1 MLLGVRGSRGSRPP
15 RDRRDPGDE
24 GTTRGRWPVRRLPY
38 PQQRERLRVWRR
50 TRPFWGGLLV
60 LLGGIELVLVPLS
73 PLTVLVSLGLGGIAA
88 IGIGVALVLAGLF
101 LWFLPPARAYVSLHA
116 LLLSVLSFV
125 ATNLGGFL
133 VGMLL
138 GIAGSAMAFGWTP
151 LPAPGDTGGNDGE
164 KEAAREQEAG
174 GDRGTDGEREA
185 GCRTHAPRPDG
196 SGPRTLA
203 AALPVVLLG
212 ALVAGAPQARAAPAA
227 GPPTAARTPPT
238 VTTSLF
244 APEGFALAGVTQVPT
259 VDGPLKVLV
268 LKMRA
273 ASLRD
278 YRLRT
283 RDGRQEY
290 GLSAASL
297 ELRGDVTLYLTRFS
311 GCIEGLLCVTFSPE
325 GLPAPPVIPPFVFMT
340 RVSAEQALV
349 TSDLIVTDGLRLEAS

>member
-1 MLLGVRGSRGSRPP
+1 MRAALLGMRTARTARGPRGGRPA
-15 RDRRDPGDE
+15 
-24 GTTRGRWPVRRLPY
+24 RRLPF
-38 PQQRERLRVWRR
+38 PEQRLRLRVWRR
-50 TRPFWGGLLV
+50 TRPFWGGLLI
-60 LLGGIELVLVPLS
+60 LLGGIELLLVPLS

-101 LWFLPPARAYVSLHA
+101 LWFLPQARAYVSLHA

-133 VGMLL
+133 VGMFL
-138 GIAGSAMAFGWTP
+138 GIAGSALAFGWTP
-151 LPAPGDTGGNDGE
+151 LPGAKDAGGAGG
-164 KEAAREQEAG
+164 EAG
-174 GDRGTDGEREA
+174 GEA
-185 GCRTHAPRPDG
+185 GAGPKPYVPSLDG

-203 AALPVVLLG
+203 AALPVVLLT

-227 GPPTAARTPPT
+227 GPPTAVRTPPT
-238 VTTSLF
+238 VTASLF

-259 VDGPLKVLV
+259 VDGPLTVLV

-283 RDGRQEY
+283 RDGREEY

-297 ELRGDVTLYLTRFS
+297 ELRGDVTLYLSRFS

-349 TSDLIVTDGLRLEAS
+349 TSDVIVTDGLRLGAS

>member
-1 MLLGVRGSRGSRPP
+1 MLLGLRSAPHGWL
-15 RDRRDPGDE
+15 E
-24 GTTRGRWPVRRLPY
+24 RRLPL
-38 PQQRERLRVWRR
+38 PEQRRRLRAWRR

-60 LLGGIELVLVPLS
+60 LLGGAELLLVPLS

-88 IGIGVALVLAGLF
+88 VGIGVALVLAGLF
-101 LWFLPPARAYVSLHA
+101 LWFLPQARAYVSLHA

-138 GIAGSAMAFGWTP
+138 GVAGSALAFGWTP
-151 LPAPGDTGGNDGE
+151 LPGPP
-164 KEAAREQEAG
+164 AG
-174 GDRGTDGEREA
+174 ADEEGPYVR
-185 GCRTHAPRPDG
+185 RPDG
-196 SGPRTLA
+196 GTRTPA
-203 AALPVVLLG
+203 AVLPVVLLA
-212 ALVAGAPQARAAPAA
+212 ALVAGAPPARAEPAGAPV
-227 GPPTAARTPPT
+227 AARTPPT

-244 APEGFALAGVTQVPT
+244 APQGFALAGVARVRTA
-259 VDGPLKVLV
+259 DGPVKVLV

-283 RDGRQEY
+283 RDGAGEY
-290 GLSAASL
+290 GLAAASL

-311 GCIEGLLCVTFSPE
+311 GCIEGLLCVTFSPD

-340 RVSAEQALV
+340 RVTAEQALV
-349 TSDLIVTDGLRLEAS
+349 TSDVIETDGLRLDAS

>member
-1 MLLGVRGSRGSRPP
+1 MLLGVRAARGPRGGRPA
-15 RDRRDPGDE
+15 
-24 GTTRGRWPVRRLPY
+24 RRLPF
-38 PQQRERLRVWRR
+38 PEQRLRLRAWRR

-60 LLGGIELVLVPLS
+60 LLGGIELLLVPLS
-73 PLTVLVSLGLGGIAA
+73 PLTVLVSLGPGGIAA

-101 LWFLPPARAYVSLHA
+101 LWFLPQARAYVSLHA

-138 GIAGSAMAFGWTP
+138 GIAGSALAFGWTP
-151 LPAPGDTGGNDGE
+151 LPGPEDAGEAGG
-164 KEAAREQEAG
+164 EAG
-174 GDRGTDGEREA
+174 GDAGGEA
-185 GCRTHAPRPDG
+185 GAGTRPYVPSPEG
-196 SGPRTLA
+196 SGPGTLA
-203 AALPVVLLG
+203 AALPVVLLT
-212 ALVAGAPQARAAPAA
+212 ALVAGTPQARAAPAA
-227 GPPTAARTPPT
+227 GPPMAARTPPT
-238 VTTSLF
+238 VTASLF

-259 VDGPLKVLV
+259 ADGPLKVLV
-268 LKMRA
+268 LRMRA

-283 RDGRQEY
+283 RDGREEY

-297 ELRGDVTLYLTRFS
+297 ELRGDVTLYLSRFS

-349 TSDLIVTDGLRLEAS
+349 TSDVIVTDGLRLEAS

>member
-1 MLLGVRGSRGSRPP
+1 MLLGVRGARTRSARVRSAPDGP
-15 RDRRDPGDE
+15 R
-24 GTTRGRWPVRRLPY
+24 TLRGRRPACRLPH
-38 PQQRERLRVWRR
+38 PEQRRRLRVWRR

-60 LLGGIELVLVPLS
+60 LLGGIELLLVPLS
-73 PLTVLVSLGLGGIAA
+73 PLTVLVSLGPGGIAA
-88 IGIGVALVLAGLF
+88 IGIGAALVLAGLF
-101 LWFLPPARAYVSLHA
+101 LWFLPQARAYVSLHA

-138 GIAGSAMAFGWTP
+138 GIAGSALAFGWTP
-151 LPAPGDTGGNDGE
+151 RPAPEGAGEGDGDGE
-164 KEAAREQEAG
+164 GDPG
-174 GDRGTDGEREA
+174 GGRPYV
-185 GCRTHAPRPDG
+185 PRPDR
-196 SGPRTLA
+196 SGPRTPA
-203 AALPVVLLG
+203 AALPVVLLA
-212 ALVAGAPQARAAPAA
+212 ALVAGAPPARAAPAA

-244 APEGFALAGVTQVPT
+244 APEGFALAGVTRVPT
-259 VDGPLKVLV
+259 VDGPLRVLV

-283 RDGRQEY
+283 RDGSREY

-349 TSDLIVTDGLRLEAS
+349 TSDVIVTDGLRLEAS